1 MQPSLKKILLPLI
14 ILCLLGLIVWQLS
27 HKTTVPD
34 VTFTTLDGKKIAMHS
49 LKNKVVLVNFW
60 ATDCPG
66 CIQEM
71 PDLINTY
78 HAYQAKGFEVIAVA
92 MPYDLA
98 EQVHNYS
105 TAQKLP
111 FLVTHDISGEII
123 QKFGGVNLTPT
134 AFIYNKKGEMIQRTM
149 GTLDFVKLRQLLDHE
164 LSS

>member
-1 MQPSLKKILLPLI
+1 MNTLLKKSLLPLI
-14 ILCLLGLIVWQLS
+14 VIALLGLIGWQLN
-27 HKTTVPD
+27 HKSSAPE
-34 VTFTTLDGKKIAMHS
+34 VTFTTLHGKQISMHA
-49 LKNKVVLVNFW
+49 LQNKVVLVNFW

-92 MPYDLA
+92 MSYDLA
-98 EQVHNYS
+98 EQVHNYN
-105 TAQKLP
+105 TTQKLP
-111 FLVTHDISGEII
+111 FLVTHDISGEIS

-134 AFIYNKKGEMIQRTM
+134 AFIFNKKGEMIQRTM
-149 GTLDFVKLRQLLDHE
+149 GTLDFAKLHQLLDQE